1 MYKVQ
6 NLTRRNKM
14 ATATLAPTGAQADA
28 KATVIKV
35 RNAASVKLDYLRSL
49 ATKLVASSRKGIAST
64 VTFMRRSWGIIPVSL
79 GGALIGGLTA
89 TKSGYRMV
97 TGFISSVIKK
107 TFKILG
113 SIRRKS
119 TDIYD
124 YGFQLLAKG
133 VGKINASAGSKMA
146 NFGYKVTDFRER
158 AWAKAAEYTANF
170 GRILKG
176 AFEHTITATIVP
188 IWSSIIGVG
197 YVVNQFT
204 GGLVST
210 FASLVPVVG
219 KYIVA
224 ALSGGLPAILCVLG
238 VAMIGAGVSIVLK
251 NDEIVNGVQAQV
263 LSETIEEAIAISE
276 IVDIANGVVHVEVEG
291 NVTSEQATDIAEQH
305 IAQELVV
312 AEKAVLEL
320 ARPQAPRQQGP
331 RNQNKN
337 KKKK

>member
-1 MYKVQ
+1 
-6 NLTRRNKM
+6 M

-79 GGALIGGLTA
+79 GGALISGLTA

-107 TFKILG
+107 TFSILG

-158 AWAKAAEYTANF
+158 AWMKVGSYTANF

-188 IWSSIIGVG
+188 IWSSIVGVG
-197 YVVNQFT
+197 FVVNQFT

-210 FASLVPVVG
+210 FASLIPVAG
-219 KYIVA
+219 KYVVA
-224 ALSGGLPAILCVLG
+224 ALAGGVPAILCVAG
-238 VAMIGAGVSIVLK
+238 VAMLGAGISLALK
-251 NDEIVNGVQAQV
+251 SDEIVNGVQAKV

-291 NVTSEQATDIAEQH
+291 NVTTAQATEIAEQH

-312 AEKAVLEL
+312 AEKAVREL
-320 ARPQAPRQQGP
+320 VRPQAPRPQGP
-331 RNQNKN
+331 RNQNQSKN